1 MFRLNLLL
9 ELLRNSPSPKKKD
22 LIKEL
27 GVDERTFF
35 RYLKFLKKQLGWPI
49 FWDGQAGCYV
59 LRGPPKVG
67 ADPTGVA
74 PRADPFNT
82 GGPLTICLRQ
92 VNRDLEQY
100 GRIGRQ
106 FVSTRGMYARKCCV
120 ILERL
125 LTRCLTIL
133 VPAASNFKMEA
144 QVRLL
149 EKRNEELTALIKQKL
164 PHCIIGSMLLSSKDL
179 ELLGEVQELRNRC
192 IRQNA
197 SALAQQ
203 QTQALRLDDLRHK
216 LRALCKS
223 NFLQSVAAVERWKD
237 ELQTTEHSGV
247 VE

>member
-1 MFRLNLLL
+1 MGSLSSWYLFSSMGFYPVTPCS
-9 ELLRNSPSPKKKD
+9 NSYAIGSPTFDKVTIPLGQGKVFE
-22 LIKEL
+22 IKA
-27 GVDERTFF
+27 
-35 RYLKFLKKQLGWPI
+35 I
-49 FWDGQAGCYV
+49 H
-59 LRGPPKVG
+59 
-67 ADPTGVA
+67 
-74 PRADPFNT
+74 N
-82 GGPLTICLRQ
+82 
-92 VNRDLEQY
+92 
-100 GRIGRQ
+100 
-106 FVSTRGMYARKCCV
+106 S
-120 ILERL
+120 
-125 LTRCLTIL
+125 
-133 VPAASNFKMEA
+133 KMEA

-164 PHCIIGSMLLSSKDL
+164 PHCLIGSMLLSSKDL